1 MRCRIKSER
10 NSIPLTHSTGK
21 RYKIQYKSV
30 RNVRFIIAIDLRI
43 CVQSEHICASLI
55 SCSRII
61 AMLLLLLCAVM
72 FLLSNHPFLY
82 YVRVSKEENI
92 TMTRARERWVGGWW
106 WLLVL
111 VRIILYEFIHNYII
125 VVGATMRVFLLSAM
139 CRWVFELN
147 AVLFLSPS
155 TTSSS
160 SSSSFIT
167 SLYYHEMNASI

>member
-1 MRCRIKSER
+1 MCTERIYLCVF
-10 NSIPLTHSTGK
+10 NFVLTYNRDVIT
-21 RYKIQYKSV
+21 
-30 RNVRFIIAIDLRI
+30 IIMYVLW
-43 CVQSEHICASLI
+43 
-55 SCSRII
+55 CSSSP
-61 AMLLLLLCAVM
+61 
-72 FLLSNHPFLY
+72 FSHPFLY

-92 TMTRARERWVGGWW
+92 TMTRERWVGGWW
-106 WLLVL
+106 LLLAL

-155 TTSSS
+155 T

-167 SLYYHEMNASI
+167 ILSQNECQYIAIVSSLNMVDSANECTGDYDYPNISSSDIFIMK